1 MITPTLVLLILW
13 TLASLVLTLNVLR
26 PLIRR
31 STNSPVILIL
41 GFSLGW
47 LVGDL
52 APQWVLLNFGIYFL
66 FFSSG
71 WVDPGLLWV
80 FFLFHLFCWIL
91 LTLRLWLVLDLPGRL
106 EQQLLVQL
114 GKRKKG
120 RDSESDRRKGGERGW
135 GPHLCFTDVCCCW
148 PLRK

>member
-52 APQWVLLNFGIYFL
+52 APQWVLLSI
-66 FFSSG
+66 
-71 WVDPGLLWV
+71 
-80 FFLFHLFCWIL
+80 
-91 LTLRLWLVLDLPGRL
+91 
-106 EQQLLVQL
+106 
-114 GKRKKG
+114 
-120 RDSESDRRKGGERGW
+120 
-135 GPHLCFTDVCCCW
+135 
-148 PLRK
+148 